1 MIHGGCVWETGN
13 PADWLDFSANIRPE
27 GPPEWVVEALRSSI
41 DDVRYYPD
49 INMRRARSGLSEYTG
64 LPEECVL
71 PTAGGEAAID
81 LALSYRNGR
90 VYTLETD
97 FGEYT
102 RRAAVHG
109 REQAKWPG
117 KCGPGDTLILSN
129 PGNPTGRVTSREELL
144 ALHEQLYRAG
154 AELAVDE
161 AFADYSPGCSLRRE
175 IRPGLIVIGSMTKI
189 LGIPGVRLGFLCAE
203 PGMIRT
209 LQERTLPWS
218 LSTQAARVAEEL
230 PKHTADIRRDAEANA
245 ERREELKKRLELLG
259 AEVVPSGSNFLLAD
273 FHRDMEES
281 AATLKERG
289 ILVRTCASFGLPG
302 SFIRLAVRTEVE
314 NEELIS
320 SLEGILHA
328 R

>member
-209 LQERTLPWS
+209 LQERRRGQRRTPGGAKK
-218 LSTQAARVAEEL
+218 AA
-230 PKHTADIRRDAEANA
+230 
-245 ERREELKKRLELLG
+245 G
-259 AEVVPSGSNFLLAD
+259 APG
-273 FHRDMEES
+273 
-281 AATLKERG
+281 RG
-289 ILVRTCASFGLPG
+289 GR
-302 SFIRLAVRTEVE
+302 AVRKQFPAGGLSQGYGRIRGNPERTGNPCAHMRVFR
-314 NEELIS
+314 IA
-320 SLEGILHA
+320 GKLHPPG
-328 R
+328 RSD

>member
-109 REQAKWPG
+109 REVHRLPQVADFVNAAVG
-117 KCGPGDTLILSN
+117 
-129 PGNPTGRVTSREELL
+129 SRIDLKDVHGGTITNLAARL
-144 ALHEQLYRAG
+144 ALAAGVRRRAVLAVQRPGQDLGRAG
-154 AELAVDE
+154 LACAPGAGKE
-161 AFADYSPGCSLRRE
+161 IGMADAAGGNGTPQRAADML
-175 IRPGLIVIGSMTKI
+175 
-189 LGIPGVRLGFLCAE
+189 
-203 PGMIRT
+203 
-209 LQERTLPWS
+209 
-218 LSTQAARVAEEL
+218 LSHQ
-230 PKHTADIRRDAEANA
+230 I
-245 ERREELKKRLELLG
+245 
-259 AEVVPSGSNFLLAD
+259 
-273 FHRDMEES
+273 
-281 AATLKERG
+281 
-289 ILVRTCASFGLPG
+289 
-302 SFIRLAVRTEVE
+302 
-314 NEELIS
+314 
-320 SLEGILHA
+320 LEGFRSPLAI
-328 R
+328 